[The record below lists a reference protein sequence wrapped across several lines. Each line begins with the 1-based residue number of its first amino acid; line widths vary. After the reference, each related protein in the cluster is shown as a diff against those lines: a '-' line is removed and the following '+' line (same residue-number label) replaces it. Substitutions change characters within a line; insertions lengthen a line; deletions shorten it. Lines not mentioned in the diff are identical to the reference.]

1 MGAGGTFQKLCQWA
15 ALNLGRPGWCTVLPG
30 ERDKERASAHV
41 PLGQGGGPRAGP
53 GKAMRRGRP
62 ESLRLSSGSGRLAA
76 RAQIPT
82 PFLTTGVSLSESFSH
97 SVPQFPLRRIQVMA
111 VLTCRAA
118 TDPELEGWE
127 LPSQHWTPFAPLT
140 SCLGGWREGEN
151 RRVWVQRSVCDL
163 SLAFSPG

>member
-30 ERDKERASAHV
+30 ESDNGRASAHV
-41 PLGQGGGPRAGP
+41 PRGQGGGPRAGP

-118 TDPELEGWE
+118 TDPELERVGITQSTLDPVCTSHFLSGWV
-127 LPSQHWTPFAPLT
+127 A
-140 SCLGGWREGEN
+140 GRGEQKGVGAEE
-151 RRVWVQRSVCDL
+151 RL
-163 SLAFSPG
+163 